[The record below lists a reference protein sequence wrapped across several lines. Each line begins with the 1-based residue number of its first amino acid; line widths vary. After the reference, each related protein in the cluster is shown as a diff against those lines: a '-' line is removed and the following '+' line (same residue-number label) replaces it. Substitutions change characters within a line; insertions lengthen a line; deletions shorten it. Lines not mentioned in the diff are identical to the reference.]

1 MTQWEKLLQ
10 KLRTK
15 PRDFRYDDVKK
26 LPEGTGLLLRREGK
40 TSGLRVQ
47 LYDLPDGMPPWVMA
61 KPHTSGSALKAYQI
75 SELVDF
81 VERLERERLS

>member
-26 LPEGTGLLLRREGK
+26 LLEGYNFVEVQKGK
-40 TSGLRVQ
+40 TSGSRVQ
-47 LYDLPDGMPPWVMA
+47 FVRLPDGMPFAMH
-61 KPHTSGSALKAYQI
+61 KPHTSGSALKAYQT